1 MRVWM
6 EQPTTETLSS
16 FATFLFLF
24 HHTQMRIENSE
35 AADKFKINF
44 LPVET
49 MGHGEA
55 TLEFGYPFTSNRDRV
70 VITLF
75 LVGFSLYSF

>member
-1 MRVWM
+1 
-6 EQPTTETLSS
+6 
-16 FATFLFLF
+16 
-24 HHTQMRIENSE
+24 MRIENSE